1 MSQTLVEG
9 VSWELIQGMSL
20 YLALGILLE
29 LVQET
34 SWEFVAGMFLYLAL
48 GMLIEFVQGIS
59 QELFEEIFLE
69 LIHGISSEEL
79 LEWIYSPGH
88 HDCLLI
94 ELIFPFCS
102 STQTNQTA
110 FLHHG
115 SFD

>member
-48 GMLIEFVQGIS
+48 GMLIEFVQGIY
-59 QELFEEIFLE
+59 QELVEGISLE
-69 LIHGISSEEL
+69 LIQGMSQDL
-79 LEWIYSPGH
+79 VEWIYSPGH